1 MKKKLKLLYLQ
12 PAMDVVE
19 LKACISLLSGTP
31 VDSGSGGIDPWNLG
45 ENGSGEVNA

>member
-1 MKKKLKLLYLQ
+1 
-12 PAMDVVE
+12 MDVVE

-31 VDSGSGGIDPWNLG
+31 VDSGSGGIDPWNPG